1 MSIQIIKRQCSFMLK
16 RKGAGVAFYALFVIV
31 LMNFITNVFEFQGL
45 DRLEM
50 YHPVKLLL
58 LSYNRTYDNADF
70 ALLLIQLYPI
80 LVVCPSG
87 SILLSEK
94 QRREDT
100 LIISRIGIKNYYL
113 NIFISTF
120 FVTAFIF
127 TVPFLVELL
136 LNCISFPLSATGD
149 FLGLSIYDPNY
160 NEIRMRQSYLAPWL
174 YSVNEYLYAVVGI
187 IFFGFFSG
195 VIGMTAVAISSF
207 FKAKYKI
214 LSFIPTYVIV
224 YTSFYLSE
232 IVKLPISVC
241 WWLRLYNGVN

>member
-1 MSIQIIKRQCSFMLK
+1 MLK

-100 LIISRIGIKNYYL
+100 LIISRIGIKNGSII
-113 NIFISTF
+113 N
-120 FVTAFIF
+120 
-127 TVPFLVELL
+127 LVG
-136 LNCISFPLSATGD
+136 F
-149 FLGLSIYDPNY
+149 
-160 NEIRMRQSYLAPWL
+160 
-174 YSVNEYLYAVVGI
+174 GI
-187 IFFGFFSG
+187 PDIFF
-195 VIGMTAVAISSF
+195 MA
-207 FKAKYKI
+207 
-214 LSFIPTYVIV
+214 L
-224 YTSFYLSE
+224 
-232 IVKLPISVC
+232 
-241 WWLRLYNGVN
+241 VNNL